1 GAAPEVNRA
10 TNSRPL
16 LTRTASTGALGWRS
30 SKTPTT
36 ADVRSKKPALRAGN
50 PSELVNNNSG
60 FDGRVRIGPL
70 AIPCTCDQ
78 NALGS
83 PTAQSANS
91 PGGGSGAGFGA
102 GTAEA
107 SSPPLSPQRHELT
120 SSSEITS
127 TAWTAG
133 RRESHPTDND
143 RVAGERSERDIVVVA
158 TTVVRVVETSASGGG
173 RIVVSAIVAA
183 RGSSAAT
190 AGPGE
195 NDVAGDNL
203 RPVALVA
210 VPIIVARSPKSPF
223 DEQAS
228 SL

>member
-1 GAAPEVNRA
+1 
-10 TNSRPL
+10 
-16 LTRTASTGALGWRS
+16 
-30 SKTPTT
+30 
-36 ADVRSKKPALRAGN
+36 
-50 PSELVNNNSG
+50 
-60 FDGRVRIGPL
+60 
-70 AIPCTCDQ
+70 
-78 NALGS
+78 
-83 PTAQSANS
+83 
-91 PGGGSGAGFGA
+91 
-102 GTAEA
+102 
-107 SSPPLSPQRHELT
+107 HELT

-210 VPIIVARSPKSPF
+210 VPILVARSPKSPF

-228 SL
+228 SLGQKLTERFGPLAPHDHAVPLGAFLPLAIAVEVGLRGGEPHLQHGLTAVRHA